1 MPKRKR
7 TFEEL
12 LNDTCGACHQPFK
25 TTQGLCA
32 HQSMSKKCSWYKKG
46 KLKALTVGTSSPRD
60 NDGHPRHPPDYSHEE
75 DEEDD
80 GNGEGEDDELDSLF
94 DFIEVCAP
102 SKRPVDPG
110 GNADAPGPSTAGPS
124 TASTLNARR
133 TALSLDDD
141 DDERVV
147 DEDEEAGTK
156 NPWAPFE
163 SEMDW
168 RFASWAIQEGLTLG
182 SIDRALEIPGFQERL
197 GLSYHNSRSLL
208 QRVDSLPDRAEW
220 MERCLSFK
228 DRPNEKHLLQFRD
241 IIQAIRTLLGNPE
254 HADHIVYRPRR
265 IFSDASRTHRLYNK
279 MWTGCWWHAVQVSG
293 QHQFAYT
300 DC

>member
-1 MPKRKR
+1 MTDEGSLQFVALFGRQCNFTFLWPFTPSMPKRKR

-46 KLKALTVGTSSPRD
+46 KLKALFAVEDERLDDDVVVEDTRTVGTSSPRD

-124 TASTLNARR
+124 TASTPNARR

-147 DEDEEAGTK
+147 DEDEEAGVVTQVDSQVRRKWLEGREDGRSDGSADADAEEEGADDAEEQTK

-168 RFASWAIQEGLTLG
+168 RFASWAIQAHNGVK
-182 SIDRALEIPGFQERL
+182 
-197 GLSYHNSRSLL
+197 LS
-208 QRVDSLPDRAEW
+208 DSE
-220 MERCLSFK
+220 
-228 DRPNEKHLLQFRD
+228 
-241 IIQAIRTLLGNPE
+241 
-254 HADHIVYRPRR
+254 
-265 IFSDASRTHRLYNK
+265 
-279 MWTGCWWHAVQVSG
+279 
-293 QHQFAYT
+293 
-300 DC
+300 